1 VSEDN
6 QTKPPARLRPLQPP
20 DVVLA
25 ANTQTTGE
33 LKSEGNVLVD
43 GVYEGRI
50 EVVGW
55 LIVGQRARVT
65 ADILARHVR
74 VDGQVHGDI
83 QAIGQVQVGPTG
95 QVRGAVTAAQV
106 LVDPGGAVYAASDSP
121 PAQPIPPAPT
131 VGAPSTP
138 PVEIVRPARSPARER
153 LRRAEKQIRWRTWRR
168 WAGVLGVAAIALLAI
183 WGTLVLSGVLS
194 GAMPSPT
201 PTQLVAGLPQTP
213 EPSPTPSPT
222 VAPTRTPAATPT
234 ATGTHTP
241 TRPPTA
247 TPAPSP
253 TPTRSAKPSA
263 TATFTAI
270 PRTPTA
276 SPPPYPFMPAG
287 PVVSEYPNC
296 APAVVW
302 LRGRVQEATPEQLQ
316 HVRVQVRYPDG
327 RVLSEPVQPDGS
339 YEVRLYPQGPCLVTL
354 IDDREGTLLSPTVPV
369 EYADLCLGSAFTLHW
384 RRVV

>member
-1 VSEDN
+1 MEKVAQSGSVTRRFRARRSQTAEEHKAVVSEDN

-25 ANTQTTGE
+25 ADTQTTGE

-83 QAIGQVQVGPTG
+83 QAVGQVQVGPTG
-95 QVRGAVTAAQV
+95 QVRGAVTAAHV
-106 LVDPGGAVYAASDSP
+106 LVDPGGAVYAAGDSP
-121 PAQPIPPAPT
+121 PVQPIPPAPT
-131 VGAPSTP
+131 VGAPSMP
-138 PVEIVRPARSPARER
+138 PVEIVRSARSPARER
-153 LRRAEKQIRWRTWRR
+153 LSRAEKQLRWRTWRR
-168 WAGVLGVAAIALLAI
+168 WAGVLGVAAIVLLAI

-194 GAMPSPT
+194 SAVPSPT

-213 EPSPTPSPT
+213 EPSPT
-222 VAPTRTPAATPT
+222 
-234 ATGTHTP
+234 
-241 TRPPTA
+241 
-247 TPAPSP
+247 
-253 TPTRSAKPSA
+253 RSAKPSA
-263 TATFTAI
+263 TATVTAI

-316 HVRVQVRYPDG
+316 HVKVQVRYPDG